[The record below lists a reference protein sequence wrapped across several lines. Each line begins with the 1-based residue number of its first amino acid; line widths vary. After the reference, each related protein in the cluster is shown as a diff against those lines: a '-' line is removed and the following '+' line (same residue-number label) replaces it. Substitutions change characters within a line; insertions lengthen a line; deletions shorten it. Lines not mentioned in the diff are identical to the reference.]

1 VTKLFASVLID
12 TYNHQRFIEQ
22 AIASVLEQD
31 FPASE
36 REIVVVDDGSTDRTP
51 AIVRKFEPH
60 VRLLRKANG
69 GQASAFN
76 TGIRECKGEII
87 AFLDGDDWWASGKLR
102 KVVSQLSED
111 ARCGIIGHGIANAF
125 EDGKNTLDAVDKAER
140 LRLNSLA
147 AARVFR
153 LRKSYLG
160 TSRMTI
166 RAKIARQLLPVPELL
181 TIEADEYLFTL
192 AAVLSELVIFPD
204 VLSYYR
210 HHGGNLYS
218 AAGGGDANGLRRKQ
232 RIVAGLAAAL
242 RRELPARNVPAD
254 AVECICEILEREAQ
268 QMRLMLDGGAPWET
282 LRVESAIYR
291 IMHADAPLSHRIFR
305 FASMIPSLL
314 LPPRW
319 FYSSRRWLGKRSW
332 YQRNRQ
338 KVLPVPKVT
347 SVAGA
352 EEFKA

>member
-1 VTKLFASVLID
+1 VTKPFASVLID
-12 TYNHQRFIEQ
+12 TYNHERFIEQ
-22 AIASVLEQD
+22 AIASVLAQD

-36 REIVVVDDGSTDRTP
+36 REIIVVDDGSTDRTP
-51 AIVRKFEPH
+51 EIVRKFEPQ
-60 VRLLRKANG
+60 VRLLRKTNG

-76 TGIRECKGEII
+76 AGIPECQGEII

-102 KVVSQLSED
+102 IVASALSKD
-111 ARCGIIGHGIANAF
+111 AGCGIIGHGIANAF
-125 EDGKNTLDAVDKAER
+125 EDGKNVPDAVDKTER
-140 LRLNSLA
+140 LRLNSLG

-160 TSRMTI
+160 TSRMTM
-166 RAKIARQLLPVPELL
+166 RTETARQILPVPELL

-192 AAVLSELVIFPD
+192 AAALSELVIFPD
-204 VLSYYR
+204 VLTYYR
-210 HHGGNLYS
+210 QHGGNLYN
-218 AAGGGDANGLRRKQ
+218 AAGGDANGLRRKQ
-232 RIVAGLAAAL
+232 RVVTGLAAAM
-242 RRELPARNVPAD
+242 RRELPARDVPAD
-254 AVECICEILEREAQ
+254 AVECVCEILEREAQ
-268 QMRLMLDGGAPWET
+268 QIRLMLDGGAPWET

-291 IMHADAPLSHRIFR
+291 IMHGDAPLAHRLFR
-305 FASMIPSLL
+305 FGTMIPSLL

-319 FYSSRRWLGKRSW
+319 FYSSRRWLGKQTW